1 MPKHLSADNLSYNLE
16 RSHIDSNNMLLDTQ
30 RPRMQITIT
39 IKEPPKKIIRKQGLR
54 SSTKIRFNK
63 QVRAARE
70 IPHLD
75 DISKE
80 QIENTWYTKK
90 EDSDIKYELRLTI
103 KLQRKGHRRLGK
115 YCEEL
120 CFRGLE
126 AQSKQGSIFR
136 QTNRWN
142 ALEAVLHEQSR
153 QNLIGMCSSDDL
165 AKVYMEAVFKCR
177 HAARVNG
184 LRDAREVFKG
194 GPSKEVLFAKQQ
206 EQGYCHSL
214 SKLSRFFTSLHTAEL
229 PNR

>member
-1 MPKHLSADNLSYNLE
+1 
-16 RSHIDSNNMLLDTQ
+16 MLLDTQ
-30 RPRMQITIT
+30 RPRTQITIT

-63 QVRAARE
+63 QVRARE

-75 DISKE
+75 DISKQ

-90 EDSDIKYELRLTI
+90 EYSDIKYEIRLTI
-103 KLQRKGHRRLGK
+103 KLQIKGHRRLGT

-153 QNLIGMCSSDDL
+153 QNLIGVYSSDDL
-165 AKVYMEAVFKCR
+165 AKVYMEAVFKDR

-184 LRDAREVFKG
+184 LRDAREVFEG
-194 GPSKEVLFAKQQ
+194 GPSKEEEIQKAMFRTI
-206 EQGYCHSL
+206 YCS
-214 SKLSRFFTSLHTAEL
+214 SEG
-229 PNR
+229 PPQP